1 MALSGQEFF
10 ERGEVVFLTLLCPLM
25 IAAQHVILSRGI

>member
-25 IAAQHVILSRGI
+25 IAA